1 MVRNNLKIIKLNSF
15 MTRILV
21 GKTTEIVPGQMKKVL
36 VDENEVVVI
45 NVDGKYFAVSDT
57 CSHAGGSLSEGK
69 LDDYTITC
77 DWHGAQFECKNG
89 KLIKFPG
96 EINDLSSYDVTIE
109 SDGIFVETQT

>member
-1 MVRNNLKIIKLNSF
+1 

-21 GKTTEIVPGQMKKVL
+21 GKTTEVMPGQMKKVL

-45 NVDGKYFAVSDT
+45 NIDGNYYAINDT

-69 LDDYTITC
+69 LDGSTITC

-89 KLIKFPG
+89 KLVKFPVQ
-96 EINDLSSYDVTIE
+96 INDLKSYKVVIE
-109 SDGIFVETQT
+109 SDDVFVET